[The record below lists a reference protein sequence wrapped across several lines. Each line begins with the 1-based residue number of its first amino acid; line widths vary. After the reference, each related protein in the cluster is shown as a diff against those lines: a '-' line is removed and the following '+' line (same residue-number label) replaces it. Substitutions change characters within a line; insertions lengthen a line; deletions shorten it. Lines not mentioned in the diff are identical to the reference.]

1 MTSRVRCSCGRVYD
15 PAKHTTCP
23 ECGVESAVE
32 SVVVAEKIK
41 PPTPPDLN
49 RDSDKSAGKE
59 AAQTIEKREDALQLA
74 GKSKTLPWPVFAG
87 AAAVLLL
94 GLLWLIARP
103 KTHGEAVHTKPEVA
117 QISPEPAQQPSP
129 APTRGQEGQPSQPSN
144 TDVSPTPES
153 SPAPSSTPPTAFQ
166 DPRLVG
172 AWETKGPW
180 PPGSGQI
187 QTVHWTIETDGHF
200 TFSGPWTDE
209 GALTAADGKMQWY
222 SNNAAQPVDLTYQF
236 NGEML
241 ATHGP
246 LGDAWWWRGK
256 HSSQQ
261 SRHSTQRDR
270 PKRTTV
276 PNDDVKR
283 EIFRRM
289 FNQLPH

>member
-23 ECGVESAVE
+23 DCGAESAVE

-41 PPTPPDLN
+41 PPVPPDLN
-49 RDSDKSAGKE
+49 RDLDKSADKDATQTKKE
-59 AAQTIEKREDALQLA
+59 GGLQLA
-74 GKSKTLPWPVFAG
+74 GKSKTLPWPVYAG
-87 AAAVLLL
+87 AAVVLLL
-94 GLLWLIARP
+94 TGFWLIARS
-103 KTHGEAVHTKPEVA
+103 KSRDHAVQQKPDVV
-117 QISPEPAQQPSP
+117 QVSPEPSQQPSP
-129 APTRGQEGQPSQPSN
+129 APTTGPDGKPWQASN
-144 TDVSPTPES
+144 TDVSPTP
-153 SPAPSSTPPTAFQ
+153 APSAVPSVEPPAAFE

-209 GALTAADGKMQWY
+209 GALTAADGRMQWF

-246 LGDAWWWRGK
+246 LGDAWWWRAK
-256 HSSQQ
+256 HSSQP
-261 SRHSTQRDR
+261 SSHSAQHGRS
-270 PKRTTV
+270 KRTTV
-276 PNDDVKR
+276 PNDAVKR
-283 EIFRRM
+283 EIFRKM
-289 FNQLPH
+289 FNQFPH